1 MPSQCND
8 NILLNLQGIRENLR
22 VSNYPLLPMS
32 FHEID
37 ELDTVKD
44 ERRLA
49 IDLVMHYTLNITFIF
64 KYYNVILYPL
74 SAFTLSLVQLSPQF
88 LFAETKKHG
97 SFFLIFSSLR
107 LN

>member
-49 IDLVMHYTLNITFIF
+49 IDLVMHYTLNIKFIF

-74 SAFTLSLVQLSPQF
+74 SAFTVSLVQTFTPF
-88 LFAETKKHG
+88 P
-97 SFFLIFSSLR
+97 
-107 LN
+107 LNF